1 MTSPSFVT
9 VSIQSDASEFP
20 SEKRYDPSIKIG
32 ELKKKLE
39 LITGADHTSMKV
51 TLIVD
56 DKEIGVMAN
65 ADETLAHYLG
75 QDGVSRKDATI
86 KLVVKDEQPSLI
98 LQGGDTPKFVISEDK
113 YLQRPNNAR
122 NFIKEMR
129 EKRMSGQSA
138 GNGDGNGQQ

>member
-1 MTSPSFVT
+1 MASPSVVT
-9 VSIQSDASEFP
+9 VSIQSDASEYP
-20 SEKRYDPSIKIG
+20 TEKRYDPNIKIG

-56 DKEIGVMAN
+56 DKDVGVMAN
-65 ADETLAHYLG
+65 GDETLGHYLG
-75 QDGVSRKDATI
+75 IGAARKDSTL
-86 KLVVKDEQPSLI
+86 KLIVKDEQPSLI

-129 EKRMSGQSA
+129 EKRMSAQSA
-138 GNGDGNGQQ
+138 GNGDGNGQ